1 MRAWLHGSRSQNQ
14 KATGSTSPYC
24 WRKRY
29 WTLLASP
36 PRHAAPRTDLHTSTL
51 RRRRRMGCDQR
62 RDSLT
67 KARCIPLESR
77 GIRCDK
83 DTITLSVNSFLQS
96 TLSDQLRLRWLRSYH
111 PSDLC
116 MMPSMEFIIRIPSVL
131 ASFPR
136 VVKDTAI
143 LEFF

>member
-1 MRAWLHGSRSQNQ
+1 
-14 KATGSTSPYC
+14 
-24 WRKRY
+24 
-29 WTLLASP
+29 
-36 PRHAAPRTDLHTSTL
+36 
-51 RRRRRMGCDQR
+51 MGCDQR

-67 KARCIPLESR
+67 KACRIPLGSR

-83 DTITLSVNSFLQS
+83 DTITLSVDSFLQL
-96 TLSDQLRLRWLRSYH
+96 TLLDQLRLRWLRSYH

-116 MMPSMEFIIRIPSVL
+116 TMLSMEFILRIPIVL

-136 VVKDTAI
+136 VFKDTAI